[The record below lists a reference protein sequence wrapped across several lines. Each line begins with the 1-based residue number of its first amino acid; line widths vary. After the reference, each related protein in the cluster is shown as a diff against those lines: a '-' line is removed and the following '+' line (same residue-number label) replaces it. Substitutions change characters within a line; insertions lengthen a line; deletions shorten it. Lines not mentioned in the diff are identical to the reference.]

1 MVKNY
6 MKIIHI
12 ELTDDYLDLL
22 ENMTEGPCIFPS
34 EETRVAVR
42 EMIREE
48 FLSGNEENHQ
58 DFQLKLKERGCSP
71 FYDYCINCDKRVYS
85 ELRHLKYKN
94 RNIFELR
101 FCCFCF
107 EKFKGKTLEDLPDS
121 IIEKINR
128 KLSEFRK
135 IKYK

>member
-12 ELTDDYLDLL
+12 ELTDDYLDQL
-22 ENMTEGPCIFPS
+22 ENITGCPCIFPS
-34 EETRVAVR
+34 EETRIAIR

-48 FLSGNEENHQ
+48 YLSGNEGNHQ
-58 DFQLKLKERGCSP
+58 DFQNKLKERRYSA
-71 FYDYCINCDKRVYS
+71 FYDYCINCDQRIYS
-85 ELRHLKYKN
+85 KIGHLKYKN
-94 RNIFELR
+94 RDIFELR
-101 FCCFCF
+101 FCCSCF
-107 EKFKGKTLEDLPDS
+107 EKFKGKTLEDFPDL

-135 IKYK
+135 IKNK